1 MFARLFGKKPAPT
14 PLPTPMPEPMPTP
27 APTPVVPG
35 IRVNPRATYSNGVH
49 KDKGASVSVIGAR
62 YSYVNNRTYDYEVS
76 MSNEDKFKSG
86 TLTDY
91 SVNTGDGDPRD
102 HTYSYT
108 VTLDDG
114 SVLTFGDLDSPK
126 KYYFRTDMTQLGG
139 RKLNKGRKSRKSRK
153 ARKTRKAR
161 K

>member
-1 MFARLFGKKPAPT
+1 MSWLFGKKAPAPT
-14 PLPTPMPEPMPTP
+14 PAPVPHSPLV
-27 APTPVVPG
+27 PTPVVPG
-35 IRVNPRATYSNGVH
+35 IRVNPRATYLNGVH
-49 KDKGASVSVIGAR
+49 KNKGDSVSVIEAI
-62 YSYVNNRTYDYEVS
+62 YSYVNKRTYDYEVS

-91 SVNTGDGDPRD
+91 SVNTGDGDPRN

-114 SVLTFGDLDSPK
+114 SVLTFGDLDSPR
-126 KYYFRTDMTQLGG
+126 KYYFRTHMTQSGG
-139 RKLNKGRKSRKSRK
+139 RKLNKGRKVRKSLK
-153 ARKTRKAR
+153 CRKTRKAR

>member
-14 PLPTPMPEPMPTP
+14 PVSEHVPTP

-35 IRVNPRATYSNGVH
+35 ISVSGRAVYSNGVH
-49 KDKGASVSVIGAR
+49 KDKGTSISVIEAR
-62 YSYVNNRTYDYEVS
+62 YVYERKYSYQVS

-91 SVNTGDGDPRD
+91 SLNTGDGDPRD

-114 SVLTFGDLDSPK
+114 SVLTFGDLDSPR
-126 KYYFRTDMTQLGG
+126 KYYFRIDTAQTGG

-153 ARKTRKAR
+153 ARKTCKTRKTR